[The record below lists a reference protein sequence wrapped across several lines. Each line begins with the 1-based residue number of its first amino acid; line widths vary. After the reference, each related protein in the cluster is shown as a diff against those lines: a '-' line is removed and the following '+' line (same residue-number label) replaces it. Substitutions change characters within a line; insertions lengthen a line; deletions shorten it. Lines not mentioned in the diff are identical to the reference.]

1 MYLGGNRLWV
11 PLIKGQTSWL
21 FTQRLERYSRA
32 LGYDQD
38 TCCAGLGIRL
48 WFTGLNYYLRSVIR
62 QNFGHD
68 AGLGMVY
75 FTRTTICI
83 LSGL

>member
-32 LGYDQD
+32 LGYNQD
-38 TCCAGLGIRL
+38 TCCAGLGNVYG
-48 WFTGLNYYLRSVIR
+48 TG
-62 QNFGHD
+62 G
-68 AGLGMVY
+68 
-75 FTRTTICI
+75 T
-83 LSGL
+83 